1 VTSFVEY
8 ANRPT
13 LMGLIKRYTIRLP
26 GRLLESAQGNS
37 ARDEG
42 RAGQSEFPSRQE
54 EIAMKAV
61 RNLLTTD
68 IDTDTGLMDI
78 AITTQDPELS
88 SELASS
94 FVRHLAERVE
104 MIRTQK
110 ARQNLEF
117 IQKRFKAAEDS
128 LKVVE
133 NVLAQFD
140 DRNNNPQSARLRTE
154 QARLQ
159 RQVTF
164 KSELYSDLQAQLM
177 QAHIDYERSRP
188 VITVLEQPVP
198 PIDPSGPSRLLIII
212 TGLML
217 GGVIGIGI
225 AFTKVLFAKLQS
237 QEEDKFS
244 EIKDAIHPLKSAS
257 RMLSKIRLKKLS
269 S

>member
-1 VTSFVEY
+1 
-8 ANRPT
+8 
-13 LMGLIKRYTIRLP
+13 
-26 GRLLESAQGNS
+26 
-37 ARDEG
+37 
-42 RAGQSEFPSRQE
+42 
-54 EIAMKAV
+54 
-61 RNLLTTD
+61 
-68 IDTDTGLMDI
+68 
-78 AITTQDPELS
+78 
-88 SELASS
+88 
-94 FVRHLAERVE
+94 
-104 MIRTQK
+104 
-110 ARQNLEF
+110 
-117 IQKRFKAAEDS
+117 
-128 LKVVE
+128 
-133 NVLAQFD
+133 
-140 DRNNNPQSARLRTE
+140 
-154 QARLQ
+154 
-159 RQVTF
+159 VTF